1 MQLYDEQQRP
11 LSFSEATSSW
21 TERVF
26 FAGYNAVK
34 TRGGSIDASAMT
46 PSWLRSIDSLTDVG
60 WAKAFIP
67 IGPWIYSKMLHP
79 PLRSTL
85 SDVLSIANEKTR
97 VLAEMTRTNCLQYIS
112 GLSPLLLR

>member
-67 IGPWIYSKMLHP
+67 IGPWIYSKMP
-79 PLRSTL
+79 RPIT
-85 SDVLSIANEKTR
+85 SINVE
-97 VLAEMTRTNCLQYIS
+97 
-112 GLSPLLLR
+112 